1 MTSLTT
7 IKLKEAQKN
16 REGYISMMAGWDD
29 GRLSK
34 HIDLFREQRAM
45 AYKKGDEDAMIL
57 LNDTNRTLIL
67 CFIGIHDFNL
77 YKQVSIAIS
86 L

>member
-1 MTSLTT
+1 MNIHDS

-16 REGYISMMAGWDD
+16 REGYISIMAGWDD

-45 AYKKGDEDAMIL
+45 AYMKGDEDAMVL
-57 LNDTNRTLIL
+57 LDE
-67 CFIGIHDFNL
+67 
-77 YKQVSIAIS
+77 YEWQVIEAR
-86 L
+86 LRRNG